1 MFTLLVV
8 IASKVIFGANDIP
21 SALLQLKAM
30 LGFYPGYDP
39 IAAFC
44 WNETWVVMLLGFLF
58 SVPVWPW
65 AEKKLMRSAGG
76 QVLRALVYG
85 AVTVL
90 SVSYLAMG
98 SHNPFIYFNF

>member
-8 IASKVIFGANDIP
+8 IASKVIFGASDIP

-44 WNETWVVMLLGFLF
+44 WNETRVVMLLGILF
-58 SVPVWPW
+58 SAPVWPW
-65 AEKKLMRSAGG
+65 AEKKLMVSPAG
-76 QVLRALVYG
+76 QIVRALVYG
-85 AVTVL
+85 AVMVL